1 MPRYANKKIFL
12 NDAEYYDFLRKNRSN
27 TKGVRQYDTQI
38 LKNPTIA
45 DRSALKTVTHVWKYG
60 DRYYKLADQDYN
72 DVDYW
77 WVIAWWNAR
86 PTEADVSP
94 GDAISIPLNLEEALQ
109 VLRTF

>member
-60 DRYYKLADQDYN
+60 DRYYKLADQYYN

-77 WVIAWWNAR
+77 WIFQYLC
-86 PTEADVSP
+86 
-94 GDAISIPLNLEEALQ
+94 I
-109 VLRTF
+109 VLSTP

>member
-60 DRYYKLADQDYN
+60 DRYYKLADQYYN

>member
-12 NDAEYYDFLRKNRSN
+12 NDSEYYDFLRKNRSN

-60 DRYYKLADQDYN
+60 DRYYKLADQYYN

>member
-1 MPRYANKKIFL
+1 
-12 NDAEYYDFLRKNRSN
+12 
-27 TKGVRQYDTQI
+27 

-60 DRYYKLADQDYN
+60 DRYYKLADQYYN

>member
-60 DRYYKLADQDYN
+60 DRYYKLADQYYN

-77 WVIAWWNAR
+77 WVIAWWNAI